1 MKFGFASSAA
11 PAPAAAPAARQAHR
25 IVVGNEKGGAGKST
39 VAMHLAVALLRMNKR
54 VGLIDLD
61 VRQRSLTRYVE
72 NRRASVRGGRTSLP
86 MPEVIELRASLL
98 KERGAAE
105 AEESAMLAHALGSLA
120 GRCDY
125 VVVDAPGADTHY
137 SRTAHGGADTLIT
150 PLNDSFIDF
159 DLLGDVDAATMEVVR
174 PSIYSEMVW
183 NSRKRKAH
191 AREGQIDWVVMRNRV
206 STSRIEAKNKQRV
219 GDALHALSNRI
230 GFRVAPGLSERVVFR
245 ELFPQGLTLL
255 DVIAEADD
263 AQPLKMAHLAA
274 RQELRDFLIVLKLP
288 GLEGAALTF

>member
-125 VVVDAPGADTHY
+125 VVVDAPGAPY
-137 SRTAHGGADTLIT
+137 AS
-150 PLNDSFIDF
+150 
-159 DLLGDVDAATMEVVR
+159 AT
-174 PSIYSEMVW
+174 S
-183 NSRKRKAH
+183 
-191 AREGQIDWVVMRNRV
+191 
-206 STSRIEAKNKQRV
+206 
-219 GDALHALSNRI
+219 
-230 GFRVAPGLSERVVFR
+230 
-245 ELFPQGLTLL
+245 TLL
-255 DVIAEADD
+255 V
-263 AQPLKMAHLAA
+263 MA
-274 RQELRDFLIVLKLP
+274 P
-288 GLEGAALTF
+288 